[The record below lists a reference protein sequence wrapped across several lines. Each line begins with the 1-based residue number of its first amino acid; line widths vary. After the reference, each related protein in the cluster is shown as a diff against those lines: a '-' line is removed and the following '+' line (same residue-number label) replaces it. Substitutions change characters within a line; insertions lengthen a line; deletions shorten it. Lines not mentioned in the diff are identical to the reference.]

1 MVLFDPPTAGQP
13 GLHRVRP
20 EIHLDEF
27 SEVGPDE
34 PDVVL
39 DTFDGCRF
47 LVYGLCVFHV
57 EHKVDLVV
65 HTFGALEGFLVCEE
79 KGANA
84 NLFPTFLEHLP
95 LECVRGGLREL
106 HMPTRQV
113 GIPVFEVLAEEH
125 ASVLDEYAACND
137 FGGGGFRHRKM
148 IFLISPSC
156 RHGDTER
163 LICARRYAMSSADKK
178 QPKKTKRAR
187 LGRGLSSLVDAAPIQ
202 VESSPVSVTAHP
214 ETSNTNINRTSGHD
228 QVMEISIEKIRPNP
242 HQPRRVFETEALET
256 LASSIKEHGLMQPI
270 VVRAVAGV
278 DAYELIAG
286 ERRWRAAKL
295 AGLGTIRAIVDQ
307 ADDERSAELALIENI
322 QRADLNPIE
331 RATGMRQLMDRFGS
345 TQQQLSERMGMSR
358 SGLANL
364 LRLLDLDEATRDHVA
379 SGAISVG
386 HAKVLLSCEDQTKR
400 TELARQ
406 TIAEEWTVREL
417 ESAIDS
423 LHSSHDE
430 SGAGEGNEHPGTP
443 GTTAAMHPDR
453 VGSVLRDLE
462 RSLSEHL
469 GTRVVLKTNKQ
480 GTKGRVQ
487 IEFYDLDQFDGL
499 LAKLGVQ
506 GELL

>member
-1 MVLFDPPTAGQP
+1 
-13 GLHRVRP
+13 VRS

-34 PDVVL
+34 PNIVFDA
-39 DTFDGCRF
+39 FDGCRF
-47 LVYGLCVFHV
+47 LKHGLCVFHV

-65 HTFGALEGFLVCEE
+65 YALGTLEGFLVCE
-79 KGANA
+79 KQGAHA
-84 NLFPTFLEHLP
+84 DLFPALLEHLP
-95 LECVRGGLREL
+95 LEGVRGGLREL

-113 GIPVFEVLAEEH
+113 GILVFEVLAEQH

-137 FGGGGFRHRKM
+137 FSGGGFRHRKM

-156 RHGDTER
+156 RHEGTER

-202 VESSPVSVTAHP
+202 VESNHTSKAAQP
-214 ETSNTNINRTSGHD
+214 ETGDANINRTFGRE
-228 QVMEISIEKIRPNP
+228 QVMELSIEKVRPNP

-278 DAYELIAG
+278 DEFELIAG

-295 AGLGTIRAIVDQ
+295 AGLGTIRAIVDE

-364 LRLLDLDEATRDHVA
+364 LRLLDLDEETRGHIA

-386 HAKVLLSCEDQTKR
+386 HAKVLLSCEDHTMR
-400 TELARQ
+400 AELARRA
-406 TIAEEWTVREL
+406 IAQGWTVRDL

-430 SGAGEGNEHPGTP
+430 SGAGAGNEQPETP
-443 GTTAAMHPDR
+443 GVTAATHPDR